1 MYVWRE
7 YGDIA
12 DIFKVTTY
20 PEYEEVDYDEDE
32 LKKLNDPYGLKR
44 PEIVKLT
51 SMSLATMYRLERTS
65 LEFTL

>member
-1 MYVWRE
+1 M
-7 YGDIA
+7 
-12 DIFKVTTY
+12 TTY
-20 PEYEEVDYDEDE
+20 PEYEEADYDEDE